1 MSFLYSQ
8 QQSSAPQQP
17 STWAQAAG
25 KGLNLR
31 PTTGGPLGPVPQGP
45 GSSPGA
51 GGPPGGNGGPR
62 GAVGGMARQCTV
74 QPTGQRINPPQSNHE
89 VERTVASNEN
99 WGKPGMVRQDTSWE
113 IDDSETEDEKSN
125 RQHTD
130 GTSVWHHHSAS
141 GNLYSF
147 LPRVGGNL
155 ITILFLV
162 SFWVYSVFRCAIAPL

>member
-1 MSFLYSQ
+1 MWVPYCQLKTILRALFSFLTFPQ

-31 PTTGGPLGPVPQGP
+31 PATGGPMGPVPQGP
-45 GSSPGA
+45 GTSPGA
-51 GGPPGGNGGPR
+51 GGSTGGNGRPG
-62 GAVGGMARQCTV
+62 GAVGGMAG
-74 QPTGQRINPPQSNHE
+74 QPQQQRPPGQRINPPQSNHE

-130 GTSVWHHHSAS
+130 GTSVWQHHHTAA
-141 GNLYSF
+141 GKEL
-147 LPRVGGNL
+147 
-155 ITILFLV
+155 
-162 SFWVYSVFRCAIAPL
+162 